1 MALNAIK
8 KETHNM
14 KIKFKEK
21 IIAGLVMGSLLSACA
36 TQGTRE
42 AIDLYTKSERETA
55 EKIGVEKNN
64 KYDPERAG
72 TVTRVTHAYNG
83 SKTIPLKSN
92 PILPEQFNMLKV
104 FHFPGKVFSITEAA
118 AQITEVS
125 GIQVRIAQDILK
137 DSTKLSPIY
146 LDANATTA
154 GMLDQVTAVDG
165 FSWEY
170 KDGVVYISKFIT
182 QEYRIKSVFG
192 SRAHTYRSGS
202 TGNTQ
207 AATAQGGGSS
217 GGQIQSGFTSQTDI
231 VNKSDVNPMV
241 SIENAVKSVL
251 TKPGGTVIATAT
263 NSLIVTDTAEGQRR
277 AAEVIDR
284 ENEILTR
291 NVTYRVQVF
300 SLTDDTAN
308 EGNLDIQT
316 MIQNASKYGIAAT
329 SPVST
334 VSANGGGIS
343 YTVLTGGTPGKF
355 DGSKAVLQLLATR
368 GKTTTVYDVN
378 VPTRNFV
385 STPLNLTTQ
394 IPYLAETSPA
404 PASGTGT
411 AGGTPGLKLGN
422 AVTGFKMD
430 FTSNIFDSNTIS
442 LQLAIGLVDLI
453 EIRKVSAGANLG
465 SLEAPV
471 TTGFEL
477 APDLFLKPYETT
489 LITGYER
496 STNKYSRSGL
506 GQEWPLALG
515 GGSVTSSGKKEKL
528 FILITPTIVSNAY

>member
-1 MALNAIK
+1 MKNNSKQTAI
-8 KETHNM
+8 
-14 KIKFKEK
+14 
-21 IIAGLVMGSLLSACA
+21 IILAISAFLSACA
-36 TQGTRE
+36 TKGTRD
-42 AIDLYTKSERETA
+42 AVDLYQSSEREA
-55 EKIGVEKNN
+55 VEKIAIEKSA
-64 KYDPERAG
+64 KYDPDRAG

-83 SKTIPLKSN
+83 SKTIPLKSS
-92 PILPEQFNMLKV
+92 PILPEQFNMLKA

-137 DSTKLSPIY
+137 DSGKLSAIY

-154 GMLDQVTAVDG
+154 GMLDQITAVDG

-192 SRAHTYRSGS
+192 SRKHTYRSGS

-207 AATAQGGGSS
+207 AATSQGAGSS
-217 GGQIQSGFTSQTDI
+217 AGMIQSGFTSQTDI
-231 VNKSDVNPMV
+231 ENKSDVNPMV

-277 AAEVIDR
+277 AAEVIER
-284 ENEILTR
+284 ENEIMTR

-300 SLTDDTAN
+300 SLTDDVAN
-308 EGNLDIQT
+308 EGNFDLQA
-316 MIQNASKYGIAAT
+316 MIQNASKYGITAS
-329 SPVST
+329 SPVSQ
-334 VSANGGGIS
+334 VSQNGGGLS
-343 YTVLTGGTPGKF
+343 YTVLSGGKPGRF
-355 DGSKAVLQLLATR
+355 DGSKAVLQVLATR
-368 GKTTTVYDVN
+368 GKTATVYDVN

-394 IPYLAETSPA
+394 IPYLAATTPA

-411 AGGTPGLKLGN
+411 AGGTPGLTLGN

-496 STNKYSRSGL
+496 TTNKYSRSGL
-506 GQEWPLALG
+506 GQDLPLAFG
-515 GGSVTSSGKKEKL
+515 GGSITSSGKKEKL